1 MSSPVCVPPVGK
13 LHQQHELDEEENEPA
28 DGAYIA
34 PHCGSGRREE
44 DAVTHHRWDFGPEK
58 SCSNHLD

>member
-34 PHCGSGRREE
+34 PHCGSDRGKKTSSHTTDGTSGLRNP
-44 DAVTHHRWDFGPEK
+44 V
-58 SCSNHLD
+58 LII